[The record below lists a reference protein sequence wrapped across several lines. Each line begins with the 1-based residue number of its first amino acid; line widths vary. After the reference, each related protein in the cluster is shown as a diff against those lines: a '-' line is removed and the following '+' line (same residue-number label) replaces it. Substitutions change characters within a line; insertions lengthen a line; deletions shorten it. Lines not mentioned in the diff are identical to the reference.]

1 MSRGSKRG
9 EWTCTAMK
17 AKPMLSQGRQVSP
30 SKKLARK
37 FSFDRLKPSGSS
49 SSGSGSS
56 SGSQKEAPGTPLDI
70 LQLAFSPTGDY
81 LASLVQP
88 IATNPSSSSQSTYEA
103 LLGIVDGHRGE
114 AHQPVKSSE
123 KYVIVYTTRGEQL
136 EPVVTINDP
145 AQFKREKG
153 AASLCPL
160 PVAPSQHIALTC

>member
-1 MSRGSKRG
+1 
-9 EWTCTAMK
+9 MK
-17 AKPMLSQGRQVSP
+17 AKPMLSQGRQVTP

-49 SSGSGSS
+49 SSSSSGSS

-88 IATNPSSSSQSTYEA
+88 IANPSSSSQSTYEA
-103 LLGIVDGHRGE
+103 LLGIVEGHHGE
-114 AHQPVKSSE
+114 AQQPVESSE
-123 KYVIVYTTRGEQL
+123 KYVIIYTTRGEQL

-145 AQFKREKG
+145 AQLKREKG
-153 AASLCPL
+153 AASLVPL
-160 PVAPSQHIALTC
+160 APLTARCFDLLTLS

>member
-1 MSRGSKRG
+1 
-9 EWTCTAMK
+9 MK
-17 AKPMLSQGRQVSP
+17 AKPVLSQGRQATP
-30 SKKLARK
+30 SKQLTRK

-49 SSGSGSS
+49 SSSSGGRS

-70 LQLAFSPTGDY
+70 LQLAFSPSGDY

-114 AHQPVKSSE
+114 AQQPVESSE

-153 AASLCPL
+153 AASLVPL
-160 PVAPSQHIALTC
+160 APSHSTLL

>member
-1 MSRGSKRG
+1 
-9 EWTCTAMK
+9 MK
-17 AKPMLSQGRQVSP
+17 AKPMLSQGRQVTP

-49 SSGSGSS
+49 SSSSSGSS

-70 LQLAFSPTGDY
+70 LQLAFSPTGDH
-81 LASLVQP
+81 LAALVQP

-114 AHQPVKSSE
+114 AQQPVESSE
-123 KYVIVYTTRGEQL
+123 TYVIVYTTRGEQL
-136 EPVVTINDP
+136 EPVVTTNDP

-153 AASLCPL
+153 AASLVPPL
-160 PVAPSQHIALTC
+160 APSHSTLL

>member
-1 MSRGSKRG
+1 
-9 EWTCTAMK
+9 MK
-17 AKPMLSQGRQVSP
+17 AKPMLSQGRQVTP

-49 SSGSGSS
+49 SSSSSGSS

-70 LQLAFSPTGDY
+70 LQLAFSPTGDH
-81 LASLVQP
+81 LAALVQP

-114 AHQPVKSSE
+114 AQQPVESSE
-123 KYVIVYTTRGEQL
+123 TYVIVYTTRGEQL

-145 AQFKREKG
+145 AQLKREKG
-153 AASLCPL
+153 AASLVPL
-160 PVAPSQHIALTC
+160 APSHSTLL

>member
-1 MSRGSKRG
+1 
-9 EWTCTAMK
+9 MK
-17 AKPMLSQGRQVSP
+17 AKPMLSQGRQVTP

-49 SSGSGSS
+49 SSSSSSGRS

-70 LQLAFSPTGDY
+70 LQLAFSPSGDY

-88 IATNPSSSSQSTYEA
+88 IATNPSSSTSQSTYEA

-114 AHQPVKSSE
+114 AQQPVESSE

-136 EPVVTINDP
+136 EPVLTTNDP
-145 AQFKREKG
+145 AQFTREKG
-153 AASLCPL
+153 AASLVPL
-160 PVAPSQHIALTC
+160 APPLTARCFDLLTLS

>member
-1 MSRGSKRG
+1 
-9 EWTCTAMK
+9 MK
-17 AKPMLSQGRQVSP
+17 AKPMLSQGRQVTP

-49 SSGSGSS
+49 SSSSSGSS

-114 AHQPVKSSE
+114 AQQPVESSE

-145 AQFKREKG
+145 AQLKREKG
-153 AASLCPL
+153 AASLVPL
-160 PVAPSQHIALTC
+160 APSHSTLL

>member
-1 MSRGSKRG
+1 
-9 EWTCTAMK
+9 MK
-17 AKPMLSQGRQVSP
+17 AKPMLSQGRQVTP

-49 SSGSGSS
+49 SSSSSGSS

-70 LQLAFSPTGDY
+70 LQLAFSPSGDY

-114 AHQPVKSSE
+114 AQQPVESSE

-145 AQFKREKG
+145 AQLKREKG
-153 AASLCPL
+153 AASLVPL
-160 PVAPSQHIALTC
+160 APSHSTLL

>member
-1 MSRGSKRG
+1 
-9 EWTCTAMK
+9 MK
-17 AKPMLSQGRQVSP
+17 AKPMLSQGRQVTP

-49 SSGSGSS
+49 SSSSSSSGRS

-70 LQLAFSPTGDY
+70 LQLAFAPTGDY

-88 IATNPSSSSQSTYEA
+88 IATNPSSSTSHSTYEA

-114 AHQPVKSSE
+114 AQQPVESSE
-123 KYVIVYTTRGEQL
+123 TYVIVYTTRGEQL

-153 AASLCPL
+153 AASLVPL
-160 PVAPSQHIALTC
+160 APPLTARCFDLLTLS

>member
-1 MSRGSKRG
+1 
-9 EWTCTAMK
+9 MK
-17 AKPMLSQGRQVSP
+17 AKPMLSQGRQVTP

-49 SSGSGSS
+49 SSSSGGRS

-70 LQLAFSPTGDY
+70 LQLAFSPTGDH
-81 LASLVQP
+81 LAALVQP

-114 AHQPVKSSE
+114 AQQPVESSE
-123 KYVIVYTTRGEQL
+123 TYVIVYTTRGEQL

-153 AASLCPL
+153 AASLVPL
-160 PVAPSQHIALTC
+160 APLTARCFDLLTLS

>member
-1 MSRGSKRG
+1 
-9 EWTCTAMK
+9 MK
-17 AKPMLSQGRQVSP
+17 AKPMLSQGRQVTP

-49 SSGSGSS
+49 SSSSGGRS

-88 IATNPSSSSQSTYEA
+88 IANPSSSSQSTYEA
-103 LLGIVDGHRGE
+103 LLGIVDGHRGQ
-114 AHQPVKSSE
+114 AQQPVESSE
-123 KYVIVYTTRGEQL
+123 AYVIVYTTRGEQL

-153 AASLCPL
+153 AASLVPL
-160 PVAPSQHIALTC
+160 APSHSTLL

>member
-1 MSRGSKRG
+1 
-9 EWTCTAMK
+9 MK
-17 AKPMLSQGRQVSP
+17 AKPMLSQGRQVTP

-37 FSFDRLKPSGSS
+37 FSFERKPSGSS
-49 SSGSGSS
+49 SSSSSSGGSS

-114 AHQPVKSSE
+114 AQQPVESSE
-123 KYVIVYTTRGEQL
+123 TYVIVYTTRGEQL

-145 AQFKREKG
+145 AQLKREKG
-153 AASLCPL
+153 AASLVPL
-160 PVAPSQHIALTC
+160 APLTARCFDLLTLS

>member
-1 MSRGSKRG
+1 
-9 EWTCTAMK
+9 MK
-17 AKPMLSQGRQVSP
+17 AKPMLSQGRQATP

-49 SSGSGSS
+49 SSSSSGSS

-103 LLGIVDGHRGE
+103 LLGIVEGHHGE
-114 AHQPVKSSE
+114 AQQPVESSE

-145 AQFKREKG
+145 AQLKREKG
-153 AASLCPL
+153 AASLVPL
-160 PVAPSQHIALTC
+160 APSHSTLL

>member
-1 MSRGSKRG
+1 
-9 EWTCTAMK
+9 MK
-17 AKPMLSQGRQVSP
+17 AKPMLSQGRQVTP

-49 SSGSGSS
+49 SSSS
-56 SGSQKEAPGTPLDI
+56 SGGGGGRSGGSQKEAPGTPLDI

-114 AHQPVKSSE
+114 AQQPVESSE

-153 AASLCPL
+153 AASPVPL
-160 PVAPSQHIALTC
+160 APSHSTLL

>member
-1 MSRGSKRG
+1 
-9 EWTCTAMK
+9 MK
-17 AKPMLSQGRQVSP
+17 AKPMLSQGRQVTP

-37 FSFDRLKPSGSS
+37 FSFDRRKPSGSS
-49 SSGSGSS
+49 SSSSSSGRS

-88 IATNPSSSSQSTYEA
+88 IATTNPSSSSQSTYEA

-114 AHQPVKSSE
+114 AQQPVESSE

-153 AASLCPL
+153 AASLVPPL
-160 PVAPSQHIALTC
+160 APSHSTLL

>member
-1 MSRGSKRG
+1 
-9 EWTCTAMK
+9 MK
-17 AKPMLSQGRQVSP
+17 AKPMLSQGRQVTP

-37 FSFDRLKPSGSS
+37 FSFDRLKPSSSSSSSS
-49 SSGSGSS
+49 SSGGGGRSG
-56 SGSQKEAPGTPLDI
+56 GSQKEAPGTPLDI

-114 AHQPVKSSE
+114 AQQPVESSE

-145 AQFKREKG
+145 AQLKREKG
-153 AASLCPL
+153 AASLVPL
-160 PVAPSQHIALTC
+160 APSHSTLL

>member
-1 MSRGSKRG
+1 
-9 EWTCTAMK
+9 MK
-17 AKPMLSQGRQVSP
+17 AKPMLSQGRQVTP

-49 SSGSGSS
+49 SSSSSGSS

-70 LQLAFSPTGDY
+70 LQLAFSPTGDH
-81 LASLVQP
+81 LAALVQP

-114 AHQPVKSSE
+114 AQQPVESSE
-123 KYVIVYTTRGEQL
+123 TYVIVYTTRGEQL
-136 EPVVTINDP
+136 EPVVTTNDP

-153 AASLCPL
+153 AASLVPL
-160 PVAPSQHIALTC
+160 APSHSTLL

>member
-1 MSRGSKRG
+1 
-9 EWTCTAMK
+9 MK
-17 AKPMLSQGRQVSP
+17 AKPMLSQGRQVTP
-30 SKKLARK
+30 SKQLARK
-37 FSFDRLKPSGSS
+37 FSFDRRKPSGSS
-49 SSGSGSS
+49 SSSSGGRS

-70 LQLAFSPTGDY
+70 LQLAFSPSGDY

-114 AHQPVKSSE
+114 AQQPVESSE

-153 AASLCPL
+153 AASFVPL
-160 PVAPSQHIALTC
+160 RLPLSQHVALTC

>member
-1 MSRGSKRG
+1 
-9 EWTCTAMK
+9 MK
-17 AKPMLSQGRQVSP
+17 AKPMLSQGRQVTP

-49 SSGSGSS
+49 SSSSGGRS

-88 IATNPSSSSQSTYEA
+88 IANPSSSSQSTYEA

-114 AHQPVKSSE
+114 AQQPVESSE

-153 AASLCPL
+153 AASLVPL
-160 PVAPSQHIALTC
+160 APSHSTLL

>member
-1 MSRGSKRG
+1 
-9 EWTCTAMK
+9 MK
-17 AKPMLSQGRQVSP
+17 AKPMLSQGRQVTP
-30 SKKLARK
+30 NKKLARK

-49 SSGSGSS
+49 SSSSSSGSSS

-114 AHQPVKSSE
+114 AQQPVESSE
-123 KYVIVYTTRGEQL
+123 TYVIVYTTRGEQL

-145 AQFKREKG
+145 AQLKREKG
-153 AASLCPL
+153 AASLVPL
-160 PVAPSQHIALTC
+160 APLTARCFDLLRLS

>member
-1 MSRGSKRG
+1 
-9 EWTCTAMK
+9 MK
-17 AKPMLSQGRQVSP
+17 AKPMLSQGRQVTP

-49 SSGSGSS
+49 SSSSSGRS

-114 AHQPVKSSE
+114 AQQPVESSE

-153 AASLCPL
+153 AAPL
-160 PVAPSQHIALTC
+160 VPPLAPSHSTLL

>member
-1 MSRGSKRG
+1 
-9 EWTCTAMK
+9 MK
-17 AKPMLSQGRQVSP
+17 AKPMLSQGRQVTP

-49 SSGSGSS
+49 SSSSGGRS

-70 LQLAFSPTGDY
+70 LQLAFSPSGDY

-114 AHQPVKSSE
+114 AQQPVESSE

-153 AASLCPL
+153 AASLVPL
-160 PVAPSQHIALTC
+160 APSHSTLL